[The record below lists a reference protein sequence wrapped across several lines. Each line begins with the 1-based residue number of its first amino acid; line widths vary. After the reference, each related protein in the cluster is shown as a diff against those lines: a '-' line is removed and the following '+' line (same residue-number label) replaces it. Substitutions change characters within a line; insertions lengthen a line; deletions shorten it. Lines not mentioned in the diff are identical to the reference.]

1 MIHFWS
7 NDPFLT
13 RYRFRQ
19 PCLKSRKPRLNG
31 PKRSNFGTVHW
42 FLCVQKI
49 ETNDS
54 TCQTQTDVPVRTRV
68 EVFARASQTSEIEKY
83 SKKTGTKILVHE
95 MDTQTRSNRNMNEN
109 TQTVAV
115 KSDSI
120 GIQTDSGIESAG
132 SDNEGRDQISTRGLP
147 KWPKRTVTEIG
158 HVYRYA

>member
-1 MIHFWS
+1 MIHLHQTTHFLLDLVPVRHS
-7 NDPFLT
+7 LRLGRSLVVIQILPF
-13 RYRFRQ
+13 
-19 PCLKSRKPRLNG
+19 N
-31 PKRSNFGTVHW
+31 NFKTY
-42 FLCVQKI
+42 
-49 ETNDS
+49 DS

-132 SDNEGRDQISTRGLP
+132 SDNEG
-147 KWPKRTVTEIG
+147 IG
-158 HVYRYA
+158 HSYE

>member
-1 MIHFWS
+1 MSICKGHSNDSFTL
-7 NDPFLT
+7 NDPFLNP
-13 RYRFRQ
+13 F
-19 PCLKSRKPRLNG
+19 G
-31 PKRSNFGTVHW
+31 PVRPQRGILTVYSGRSSVNIHILPSFNFKTH
-42 FLCVQKI
+42 
-49 ETNDS
+49 DS

-132 SDNEGRDQISTRGLP
+132 SDNEGKDQSSIQ
-147 KWPKRTVTEIG
+147 E
-158 HVYRYA
+158 

>member
-1 MIHFWS
+1 MIHFLIKRPIFDS
-7 NDPFLT
+7 ISVQTAASEVQTPVQYPD
-13 RYRFRQ
+13 R
-19 PCLKSRKPRLNG
+19 PRISDQTL
-31 PKRSNFGTVHW
+31 
-42 FLCVQKI
+42 QKF

-132 SDNEGRDQISTRGLP
+132 SDNEGRDQISSQQFILVTNYGLH
-147 KWPKRTVTEIG
+147 RC
-158 HVYRYA
+158 

>member
-1 MIHFWS
+1 MIHF

-13 RYRFRQ
+13 RFCPAQ
-19 PCLKSRKPRLNG
+19 SPWTVGDEADLDGLVVIDQLSVFALKN
-31 PKRSNFGTVHW
+31 NF
-42 FLCVQKI
+42 K
-49 ETNDS
+49 TNDS

-132 SDNEGRDQISTRGLP
+132 SDNEGTGQS
-147 KWPKRTVTEIG
+147 
-158 HVYRYA
+158 